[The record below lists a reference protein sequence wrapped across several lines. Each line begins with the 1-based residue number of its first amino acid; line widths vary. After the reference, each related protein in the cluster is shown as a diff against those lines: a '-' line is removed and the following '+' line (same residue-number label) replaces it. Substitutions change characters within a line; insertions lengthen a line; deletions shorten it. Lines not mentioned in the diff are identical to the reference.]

1 MQVEASATSSPTLPL
16 QSDTRAQQLV
26 ELCNR
31 FDAELFNW
39 LDRTL
44 PNEPQE
50 HAVAL
55 KRAVSTVACTMA
67 ERLLYPTYIERP
79 ALIPP
84 QLRGEL

>member
-1 MQVEASATSSPTLPL
+1 MQVEASAASPPTLTL
-16 QSDTRAQQLV
+16 QSDTPARQLV

-31 FDAELFNW
+31 FHAELFDW

-44 PNEPQE
+44 PNEPPE

-55 KRAVSTVACTMA
+55 KRAVSDVACSMA
-67 ERLLYPTYIERP
+67 ERLLYPAYVERP
-79 ALIPP
+79 ALVPP